1 MNIGEVVKTIKKDYP
16 SISISRIRFL
26 EKEGLIKP
34 KRSSGGT
41 RIFSLK
47 DIDRI
52 LKILDLQE
60 NQYYSLKAIKNNL
73 SLISNKNLKKI
84 SIKEYNKHDI
94 LKLSGLNNSDFQ
106 QLIKYEF
113 ENDQTVFD
121 LNDLERLKAWSY
133 FFDIGLHPRN
143 FTVLKSVSDRMVGF
157 IDHLT
162 SNLNDDDKATK
173 EDIVDNL
180 SKIFKGQILK
190 NQ

>member
-1 MNIGEVVKTIKKDYP
+1 MNIGEVVKKIKKEYP

-41 RIFSLK
+41 RLFTIK

-73 SLISNKNLKKI
+73 SLISNVNIKKI
-84 SIKEYNKHDI
+84 SIKEYTKHDI
-94 LKLSGLNNSDFQ
+94 LKLSGISNSNFS

-113 ENDQTVFD
+113 EQEQSVYDSY
-121 LNDLERLKAWSY
+121 DLERLKSWSY

-143 FTVLKSVSDRMVGF
+143 FTVLKSVSDRMIGF
-157 IDHLT
+157 IDHLS
-162 SNLNDDDKATK
+162 SNLDEDDNVIKQ
-173 EDIVDNL
+173 DIVDNL
-180 SKIFKGQILK
+180 TKIFKGQILK

>member
-26 EKEGLIKP
+26 EKEGLINP

-94 LKLSGLNNSDFQ
+94 LKLSGINNSDFE

-121 LNDLERLKAWSY
+121 LYDLERLKAWSY

>member
-1 MNIGEVVKTIKKDYP
+1 MNIGEAVKTIKKEFP

-34 KRSSGGT
+34 KRSTGGT
-41 RIFSLK
+41 RVFTSK

-52 LKILDLQE
+52 LNILDLQE

-73 SLISNKNLKKI
+73 NLISNKSLKKI
-84 SIKEYNKHDI
+84 SIKEYTKHDI
-94 LKLSGLNNSDFQ
+94 LKLSGLSNTDYE

-113 ENDQTVFD
+113 ENEQIVYK
-121 LNDLERLKAWSY
+121 LEDLERLKAWSY

-162 SNLNDDDKATK
+162 SNLNDDDRFIK
-173 EDIVDNL
+173 EVLVDNL

>member
-47 DIDRI
+47 DIERI

-73 SLISNKNLKKI
+73 SLISSKNLKKI
-84 SIKEYNKHDI
+84 TIKEYNKHEI
-94 LKLSGLNNSDFQ
+94 LKLSGINNSDFE

-157 IDHLT
+157 MDHLT
-162 SNLNDDDKATK
+162 SNLNDDDKVTK

>member
-1 MNIGEVVKTIKKDYP
+1 MNIGEVVKTIKKEYP

-26 EKEGLIKP
+26 EKEGLINP

-121 LNDLERLKAWSY
+121 LYDLERLKAWSY

>member
-94 LKLSGLNNSDFQ
+94 LKLSGINNSDFQ

-121 LNDLERLKAWSY
+121 LYDLERLKAWSY

>member
-1 MNIGEVVKTIKKDYP
+1 MNIGEAAKSIKKEYP

-34 KRSSGGT
+34 KRSTGGT
-41 RIFSLK
+41 RVFTLK
-47 DIDRI
+47 DIERI

-73 SLISNKNLKKI
+73 SLISNKSFKKI
-84 SIKEYNKHDI
+84 SIKEYTKHDI
-94 LKLSGLNNSDFQ
+94 LKLSGLNTLDYD

-113 ENDQTVFD
+113 EVEQSIFY
-121 LNDLERLKAWSY
+121 LEDLERLKAWSY

-162 SNLNDDDKATK
+162 SNLNDDDKVIK
-173 EDIVDNL
+173 HDIVDNL

>member
-1 MNIGEVVKTIKKDYP
+1 MNIGEVVKTIKKEYP

-94 LKLSGLNNSDFQ
+94 LKLSGINNSDFQ

-121 LNDLERLKAWSY
+121 LYDLERLKAWSY

-157 IDHLT
+157 IDYLT

>member
-26 EKEGLIKP
+26 EKEGLINP

-73 SLISNKNLKKI
+73 SLISNKSLKKI

-94 LKLSGLNNSDFQ
+94 LKLSGINNSDFQ

>member
-34 KRSSGGT
+34 KRSSGAT

-73 SLISNKNLKKI
+73 SLISSKNLKKI
-84 SIKEYNKHDI
+84 SIKEYNKHEI
-94 LKLSGLNNSDFQ
+94 LKLSGINNSDFE

-157 IDHLT
+157 MDHLT
-162 SNLNDDDKATK
+162 SNLNDDDKVTK

>member
-1 MNIGEVVKTIKKDYP
+1 MNIGEVVKTIKKEYP

-34 KRSSGGT
+34 KRSTGGT
-41 RIFSLK
+41 RVFTSK

-52 LKILDLQE
+52 LNILDLQE

-73 SLISNKNLKKI
+73 NLISNKSFKKI
-84 SIKEYNKHDI
+84 SIKEYSKHDM
-94 LKLSGLNNSDFQ
+94 LKLTGLSNTDYA

-113 ENDQTVFD
+113 ENEQVIF
-121 LNDLERLKAWSY
+121 LLEDLERLKAWSY
-133 FFDIGLHPRN
+133 FFNIGLHPRN

-162 SNLNDDDKATK
+162 SNLHDDDNIIK
-173 EDIVDNL
+173 EDIVVNL

>member
-1 MNIGEVVKTIKKDYP
+1 MNIGEVVKTIKKEYP

-34 KRSSGGT
+34 KRSTGGT
-41 RIFSLK
+41 RVFTSK

-52 LKILDLQE
+52 LNILDLQE

-73 SLISNKNLKKI
+73 NLISNKSFKKI
-84 SIKEYNKHDI
+84 SIKEYSKHDM
-94 LKLSGLNNSDFQ
+94 LKLSGLSNTDYE

-113 ENDQTVFD
+113 ENEQVIF
-121 LNDLERLKAWSY
+121 LLEDLERLKAWSY
-133 FFDIGLHPRN
+133 FFNIGLHPRN

-162 SNLNDDDKATK
+162 SNLHDDDNIIK
-173 EDIVDNL
+173 EDIVVNL

>member
-1 MNIGEVVKTIKKDYP
+1 MNIGEVVKTIKKEYP

-94 LKLSGLNNSDFQ
+94 LKLSGINNSDFQ

-121 LNDLERLKAWSY
+121 LYDLERLKAWSY

>member
-1 MNIGEVVKTIKKDYP
+1 MNIGEAAKSIKKEYP

-34 KRSSGGT
+34 KRSTGGT
-41 RIFSLK
+41 RVFTLK
-47 DIDRI
+47 DIERI

-73 SLISNKNLKKI
+73 SLISNKSFTKI
-84 SIKEYNKHDI
+84 SIKEYTKHDI
-94 LKLSGLNNSDFQ
+94 LKLSGLNTLDYD

-113 ENDQTVFD
+113 EVEQSIFY
-121 LNDLERLKAWSY
+121 LEDLERLKAWSY

-162 SNLNDDDKATK
+162 SNLNDDDKVIK
-173 EDIVDNL
+173 DDIVDNL

>member
-52 LKILDLQE
+52 QKILDLQE

-84 SIKEYNKHDI
+84 IIKEYNKHDI

-121 LNDLERLKAWSY
+121 LYDLERLKAWSY

>member
-1 MNIGEVVKTIKKDYP
+1 MNIGEVVKTIKKEYP
-16 SISISRIRFL
+16 SISISKIRFL

-34 KRSSGGT
+34 KRSTGGT
-41 RIFSLK
+41 RVFTSK

-52 LKILDLQE
+52 LNILDLQE

-73 SLISNKNLKKI
+73 NLISNKSFKKI
-84 SIKEYNKHDI
+84 SIKEYSKHDM
-94 LKLSGLNNSDFQ
+94 LKLTGLSNTDYE

-113 ENDQTVFD
+113 ENEQVIF
-121 LNDLERLKAWSY
+121 LLEDLERLKAWSY
-133 FFDIGLHPRN
+133 FFNIGLHPRN

-162 SNLNDDDKATK
+162 SNLHDDDKIIK
-173 EDIVDNL
+173 EDIVVNL
-180 SKIFKGQILK
+180 TKIFKGQILK

>member
-52 LKILDLQE
+52 QKILDLQE

-73 SLISNKNLKKI
+73 SLISNKSLKKI

-94 LKLSGLNNSDFQ
+94 LKLSGINNSDFQ

>member
-73 SLISNKNLKKI
+73 SLISNKSLKKI

-94 LKLSGLNNSDFQ
+94 LKLSGINNSDFQ

>member
-94 LKLSGLNNSDFQ
+94 LKLSGINNSDFQ

>member
-34 KRSSGGT
+34 KRSSGAT

-73 SLISNKNLKKI
+73 SLISSKNLKKI
-84 SIKEYNKHDI
+84 SIKEYNKHEI
-94 LKLSGLNNSDFQ
+94 LKLSGINNSDFEQ
-106 QLIKYEF
+106 
-113 ENDQTVFD
+113 
-121 LNDLERLKAWSY
+121 
-133 FFDIGLHPRN
+133 
-143 FTVLKSVSDRMVGF
+143 
-157 IDHLT
+157 
-162 SNLNDDDKATK
+162 
-173 EDIVDNL
+173 
-180 SKIFKGQILK
+180 
-190 NQ
+190 

>member
-73 SLISNKNLKKI
+73 SLISNKSLKKI

-94 LKLSGLNNSDFQ
+94 LKLSGINNSDFQ
-106 QLIKYEF
+106 QLIKYDF
-113 ENDQTVFD
+113 ENEQTVFD

>member
-34 KRSSGGT
+34 KRSTGGT
-41 RIFSLK
+41 RIFSVK

-84 SIKEYNKHDI
+84 SIKEDNKHDI
-94 LKLSGLNNSDFQ
+94 LKLSGINNSDFQ

-162 SNLNDDDKATK
+162 SNLNDDDIATK

>member
-34 KRSSGGT
+34 KRSTGGT
-41 RIFSLK
+41 RVFTLK

-52 LKILDLQE
+52 LNILDLQE

-84 SIKEYNKHDI
+84 SIKEYTKHDI
-94 LKLSGLNNSDFQ
+94 LKLSGLSTSDYD

-113 ENDQTVFD
+113 ELEQNVYD
-121 LNDLERLKAWSY
+121 LEDLERLKAWSY

-157 IDHLT
+157 IDYLT
-162 SNLNDDDKATK
+162 SNLHDDDKAIK

-190 NQ
+190 NH

>member
-52 LKILDLQE
+52 QKILDLQE

-94 LKLSGLNNSDFQ
+94 LKLSGINNSDFQ

-121 LNDLERLKAWSY
+121 LYDLERLKAWSY

>member
-1 MNIGEVVKTIKKDYP
+1 MNIGEVVKKIKKEYP

-41 RIFSLK
+41 RLFTIK

-60 NQYYSLKAIKNNL
+60 NKYYSLKAIKNNL
-73 SLISNKNLKKI
+73 SLISNVNIKKI
-84 SIKEYNKHDI
+84 SIKEYTKHDI
-94 LKLSGLNNSDFQ
+94 LKLSGISNSNFS

-113 ENDQTVFD
+113 EQEQSVYDSY
-121 LNDLERLKAWSY
+121 DLERLKSWSY

-143 FTVLKSVSDRMVGF
+143 FTVLKSVSDRMIGF
-157 IDHLT
+157 IDHLS
-162 SNLNDDDKATK
+162 SNLDEDDNVIKQ
-173 EDIVDNL
+173 DIVDNL
-180 SKIFKGQILK
+180 TKIFKGQILK

>member
-1 MNIGEVVKTIKKDYP
+1 MNIGEVVKTIKKEYP

-52 LKILDLQE
+52 QKILDLQE

-94 LKLSGLNNSDFQ
+94 LKLSGINNSDFQ

-113 ENDQTVFD
+113 ENEQTVFD

-143 FTVLKSVSDRMVGF
+143 FIVLKSVSDRMVGF

>member
-1 MNIGEVVKTIKKDYP
+1 MNIGEVVKTIKKEYP

-94 LKLSGLNNSDFQ
+94 LKLSGINNSDFQ

-113 ENDQTVFD
+113 ENEQTVFD

>member
-1 MNIGEVVKTIKKDYP
+1 MNIGEVVKKIKKDYP

-34 KRSSGGT
+34 KRSTGGT
-41 RIFSLK
+41 RIFSVK

-84 SIKEYNKHDI
+84 SINEYNKHDI
-94 LKLSGLNNSDFQ
+94 LKLSGINNSDFQ

-162 SNLNDDDKATK
+162 SNFNDDDKATK

>member
-1 MNIGEVVKTIKKDYP
+1 MNIGEVVKTIKKEYP

-34 KRSSGGT
+34 KRSTGGT
-41 RIFSLK
+41 RVFTSK

-52 LKILDLQE
+52 LNILDLQE

-73 SLISNKNLKKI
+73 NLISNKSFKKI
-84 SIKEYNKHDI
+84 SIKEYSMHDM
-94 LKLSGLNNSDFQ
+94 LKLSGLSNTDYE

-113 ENDQTVFD
+113 ENEQVIF
-121 LNDLERLKAWSY
+121 LLEDLERLKAWSY
-133 FFDIGLHPRN
+133 FFSIGLHPRN

-162 SNLNDDDKATK
+162 SNLHDDDKVIK
-173 EDIVDNL
+173 EDIVVNL
-180 SKIFKGQILK
+180 SKIFKGHILK
-190 NQ
+190 N

>member
-1 MNIGEVVKTIKKDYP
+1 MNIGEAVKKIKKEYP

-34 KRSSGGT
+34 RRSTGGT
-41 RIFSLK
+41 RVFTLK

-60 NQYYSLKAIKNNL
+60 NEYYSLKAIKNNL

-84 SIKEYNKHDI
+84 SIKEYTKHDI
-94 LKLSGLNNSDFQ
+94 LKLSGLSNTDYN

-113 ENDQTVFD
+113 ENEQSIFT

-143 FTVLKSVSDRMVGF
+143 FTVLKSVSDRMIGF

-162 SNLNDDDKATK
+162 SNLHDDDKVIK
-173 EDIVDNL
+173 DDIVENL
-180 SKIFKGQILK
+180 SRIFKGQILK

>member
-1 MNIGEVVKTIKKDYP
+1 MNIGEVVKTIKKEYP

-73 SLISNKNLKKI
+73 SLISNKSLKKI

>member
-94 LKLSGLNNSDFQ
+94 LKLSGINNSDFQ

-113 ENDQTVFD
+113 EIDQTVFD

-162 SNLNDDDKATK
+162 SNLNDDDIATK

>member
-34 KRSSGGT
+34 KRSTGGT
-41 RIFSLK
+41 RVFTLK

-52 LKILDLQE
+52 LNILDLQE

-84 SIKEYNKHDI
+84 RIKEHTKHDI
-94 LKLSGLNNSDFQ
+94 LKLSGLSTNDYY

-113 ENDQTVFD
+113 ELEQNVFY
-121 LNDLERLKAWSY
+121 LEDLERLKAWSY

-162 SNLNDDDKATK
+162 SNLHDDDKVIK

>member
-1 MNIGEVVKTIKKDYP
+1 MNIGEAAKSIKKEYP

-34 KRSSGGT
+34 KRSTGGT
-41 RIFSLK
+41 RVFTLK
-47 DIDRI
+47 DIERI

-73 SLISNKNLKKI
+73 SLISNKSFKKI
-84 SIKEYNKHDI
+84 SIKEYTKHDI
-94 LKLSGLNNSDFQ
+94 LKLSGLNTLNYD

-113 ENDQTVFD
+113 EVEQSIFY
-121 LNDLERLKAWSY
+121 LEDLERLKAWSY

-162 SNLNDDDKATK
+162 SNLNDDDKVIK
-173 EDIVDNL
+173 DDIVDNL

>member
-34 KRSSGGT
+34 KRSTGGT
-41 RIFSLK
+41 RVFTSK

-52 LKILDLQE
+52 LNILDLQE

-73 SLISNKNLKKI
+73 NLISKKSFKKI
-84 SIKEYNKHDI
+84 SIKEYSKHDI
-94 LKLSGLNNSDFQ
+94 LKLSGLSNTDYD

-113 ENDQTVFD
+113 ENEQVIFS
-121 LNDLERLKAWSY
+121 LEDLERLKAWSY
-133 FFDIGLHPRN
+133 FFNIGLHPRN

-162 SNLNDDDKATK
+162 SNLYDDDKIIK
-173 EDIVDNL
+173 EDIVVNL

>member
-52 LKILDLQE
+52 QKILDLQE

-121 LNDLERLKAWSY
+121 LYDLERLKAWSY

>member
-34 KRSSGGT
+34 KRSTGGT
-41 RIFSLK
+41 RVFTSK

-52 LKILDLQE
+52 LNILDLQE

-73 SLISNKNLKKI
+73 NLISNKSFKKI
-84 SIKEYNKHDI
+84 SIKKYSKHDM
-94 LKLSGLNNSDFQ
+94 LKLTGLSNTDYE

-113 ENDQTVFD
+113 ENEQVIF
-121 LNDLERLKAWSY
+121 LLEDLERLKAWSY
-133 FFDIGLHPRN
+133 FFNIGLHPRN

-162 SNLNDDDKATK
+162 SNLHDDDKIIK
-173 EDIVDNL
+173 EDIVVNL

>member
-1 MNIGEVVKTIKKDYP
+1 MNIGEVVKTIKKEYP

-34 KRSSGGT
+34 KRSTGGT
-41 RIFSLK
+41 RVFTSK

-52 LKILDLQE
+52 LNILDLQE

-73 SLISNKNLKKI
+73 NLISNKSFKKI
-84 SIKEYNKHDI
+84 SIKEYSKHDM
-94 LKLSGLNNSDFQ
+94 LKLTGLSNTDYE

-113 ENDQTVFD
+113 ENEQVIF
-121 LNDLERLKAWSY
+121 LLEDLERLKAWSY
-133 FFDIGLHPRN
+133 FFNIGLHPRN

-162 SNLNDDDKATK
+162 SNLHDDDKIIK
-173 EDIVDNL
+173 EDIVVNL

>member
-34 KRSSGGT
+34 KRSSGAT

-84 SIKEYNKHDI
+84 SIKEYNKHEI
-94 LKLSGLNNSDFQ
+94 LKLSGINNSDFE

-157 IDHLT
+157 MDHLT
-162 SNLNDDDKATK
+162 SNLNDDDKVTK